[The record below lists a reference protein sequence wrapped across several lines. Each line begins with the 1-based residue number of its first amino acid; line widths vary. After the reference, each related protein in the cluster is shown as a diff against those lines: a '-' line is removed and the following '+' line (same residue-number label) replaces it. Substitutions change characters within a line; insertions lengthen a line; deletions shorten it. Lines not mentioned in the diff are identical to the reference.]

1 MALLQDVGYDEVSGP
16 PRRTSGIPST
26 AALVTAGCS
35 AAALLPALANPSLA
49 YLGYVFGALL
59 APLLVVVHRFAVRS
73 AARDL
78 YYVVQPRLKWVAM
91 AALTIGVCAGAGHA
105 WLIATALAKQ

>member
-1 MALLQDVGYDEVSGP
+1 MALLQDVGYDEVAGS

-26 AALVTAGCS
+26 AALVTAVLA
-35 AAALLPALANPSLA
+35 AAALFPAQSNLSVA
-49 YLGYVFGALL
+49 YLGYVLGALL

-78 YYVVQPRLKWVAM
+78 YYVVQPRLKWIAM
-91 AALTIGVCAGAGHA
+91 AAFTIGVCGGAGHA